1 MIPVLAVLMS
11 LAGPL
16 FWRDLAEDC
25 DAALSTLQ
33 RDVEMYAPGVPVFI
47 AQWDCDEAN
56 RADGLA
62 RPYARLTTA
71 SGAPLMLSIFWPAPS
86 DGDAPDEE

>member
-1 MIPVLAVLMS
+1 MIPVLAVLVS

-47 AQWDCDEAN
+47 AQWDCDETN

-62 RPYARLTTA
+62 RPHARLTTA
-71 SGAPLMLSIFWPAPS
+71 SGASLMLSIFWPAPS

>member
-1 MIPVLAVLMS
+1 MIPVLAVLFS

-25 DAALSTLQ
+25 DAALELMG
-33 RDVEMYAPGVPVFI
+33 RDISSLVGDMPLAIVH
-47 AQWDCDEAN
+47 WDCDEAK

-71 SGAPLMLSIFWPAPS
+71 SGAPLMLNIFWPPIS
-86 DGDAPDEE
+86 EETEE